1 MNDEGVTKEM
11 GDRIQYTPVR
21 KYDTFPQT
29 YYLDVGTNDGD
40 AIVKIIEFS
49 DRLFVYKKNKLFIIN
64 IASGSDAGWYVEGE
78 FENRGISHPAAV
90 CKSDLGLVWVNENGM
105 FSFSDTISTLSGA
118 IDEDTWATNIV
129 GTNCAVGFIPKK
141 NQILVIGDS
150 TSTVN
155 KGYIYD
161 IATKSFV
168 NIDIAN
174 TLVDKKTTN
183 LVTYNQELVCMEL
196 TTGTTAGAGG
206 NDVYTVKRF
215 NTSPQAQ
222 TIDIQTGE
230 IDLGEPSVDKKF
242 YSVYVTHK
250 NADSLVITGGFEGA
264 APTTNIF
271 DSNTFSTSDDMVTT
285 KFQVAS
291 GSRVKKK
298 SLQIKIAGNAQADFE
313 IQDIAIVYRSRG
325 VR

>member
-1 MNDEGVTKEM
+1 M
-11 GDRIQYTPVR
+11 
-21 KYDTFPQT
+21 
-29 YYLDVGTNDGD
+29 
-40 AIVKIIEFS
+40 
-49 DRLFVYKKNKLFIIN
+49 
-64 IASGSDAGWYVEGE
+64 
-78 FENRGISHPAAV
+78 
-90 CKSDLGLVWVNENGM
+90 
-105 FSFSDTISTLSGA
+105 
-118 IDEDTWATNIV
+118 
-129 GTNCAVGFIPKK
+129 
-141 NQILVIGDS
+141 
-150 TSTVN
+150 
-155 KGYIYD
+155 
-161 IATKSFV
+161 
-168 NIDIAN
+168 
-174 TLVDKKTTN
+174 DKKTTN

-215 NTSPQAQ
+215 DTDPQAQ

-230 IDLGEPSVDKKF
+230 IDLGEPSVDKRF

-271 DSNTFSTSDDMVTT
+271 DSNTFSTSSSMVTT

-291 GSRVKKK
+291 GSSVKKK
-298 SLQIKIAGNAQADFE
+298 SLQIKIAGDAQADFE